1 MESFP
6 VRRFFR
12 PGLAVS
18 VCSLIALSAAA
29 QTAGKTS
36 LTLSAV
42 TTRTVIPGLDKL
54 PPEARASLQGLAAG
68 QRGLTV
74 TLQKPGAP
82 PANPTAELDIP
93 AGLKQGP
100 KLILSVPN
108 DKPGIPGADSGV
120 FKTLENWEIRRY
132 WGCAET
138 VRAGQPQVLKGKDLG
153 LNGGRGAGV
162 SGAAG
167 AADAFTYAYWPNE
180 KQQNV
185 PIVPDAALPGKYT
198 LRSNFVNGVSF
209 DVPAGVNFVP
219 AAEVTVDG
227 APDLKQ
233 PIRLRWKP
241 VPGAIGFLAVASGSR
256 GQNGM
261 IQWTSAE
268 DGTHPR
274 AWAASGEDAKATV
287 QKGIYMKP
295 EKTEC
300 VIPTG
305 VFDGCAAVSLVFYA
319 VGPTFEDTRS
329 TPSVRLETMSMS
341 MVPIQSGRGN

>member
-1 MESFP
+1 METFP
-6 VRRFFR
+6 VRRPFL
-12 PGLAVS
+12 PPLALS
-18 VCSLIALSAAA
+18 LCSLFALSAAA
-29 QTAGKTS
+29 QTAGKPS

-42 TTRTVIPGLDKL
+42 TTRTVVPGLDRL
-54 PPEARASLQGLAAG
+54 PPEARASLEGLVAG

-82 PANPTAELDIP
+82 PANPMAELDIP

-108 DKPGIPGADSGV
+108 EKAGNPGADSGV

-138 VRAGQPQVLKGKDLG
+138 VRLGQPQVLKGKDLG
-153 LNGGRGAGV
+153 LNSGRGAG
-162 SGAAG
+162 GAGGAG
-167 AADAFTYAYWPNE
+167 AVDAFTYAYWPNE
-180 KQQNV
+180 KQQSL
-185 PIVPDAALPGKYT
+185 PIVPDAALPGRYT

-219 AAEVTVDG
+219 AADVTVEG
-227 APDLKQ
+227 GPDLKQ

-241 VPGAIGFLAVASGSR
+241 VPGAIAFLAVASGSR

-274 AWAASGEDAKATV
+274 AWAASGDDAKALV

-295 EKTEC
+295 ERTEC

-319 VGPTFEDTRS
+319 VGPTFEDSRA
-329 TPSVRLETMSMS
+329 TPGVRLETMSMS
-341 MVPIQSGRGN
+341 MVPIQGGRN